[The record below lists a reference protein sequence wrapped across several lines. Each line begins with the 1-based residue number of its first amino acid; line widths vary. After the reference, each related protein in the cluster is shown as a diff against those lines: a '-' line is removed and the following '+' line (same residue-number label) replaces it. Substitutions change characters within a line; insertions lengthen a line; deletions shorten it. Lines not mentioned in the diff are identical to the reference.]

1 MSRPQTT
8 RVACYALITDA
19 ENRLLLCRL
28 CPRELDKGK
37 WTLPGGGVCFGEDLM
52 SATMREV
59 FEETGLTVSIT
70 ELADAHS
77 DHFVHPDRELHAIRI
92 VYWAKVVKGELRRE
106 VNGSTD
112 ECQFFSIEEIEKLP
126 TVQLVRRGLH
136 ILKER
141 LRTAVK

>member
-8 RVACYALITDA
+8 RVACYAIITD
-19 ENRLLLCRL
+19 EQNRLLLCRL

-70 ELADAHS
+70 QLADAHS
-77 DHFVHPDRELHAIRI
+77 DHFVHHDRELHAIRI
-92 VYWAKVVKGELRRE
+92 VFWAKIESGELRRE

-112 ECQFFSIEEIEKLP
+112 ECQFFAIDEIEKLP
-126 TVQLVRRGLH
+126 TVQLVRRALG
-136 ILKER
+136 ILR
-141 LRTAVK
+141 DQLRTQVK